1 MTEDEA
7 RDWLRAKFDVS
18 RETWARL
25 EGFVDVLRDEMQRQN
40 LISESTRDHVWARH
54 IVDSA
59 QLIALAP
66 PPPSD
71 GARAHWVDLGA
82 GAGLPGIIVAILS
95 DYQVTMIEMRKK
107 RIDFL
112 NDAIAHLGLDNARVI
127 GGKVERA
134 ELPAE
139 NEKARIAS
147 VISAR
152 AYAPMEKL
160 IPSALHL
167 ADFSTIWLL
176 PKGQNYKN
184 ELAIAQT
191 LWHSEVEV
199 ERSVTAPDSAILI
212 LRQVRG
218 RQAGNRVA
226 RYDPH
231 RNRQSKRRRG

>member
-25 EGFVDVLRDEMQRQN
+25 EDFVDLLREEMQRQN
-40 LISESTRDHVWARH
+40 LISESTREHIWARH

-59 QLIALAP
+59 QLITLAP
-66 PPPSD
+66 PPPA
-71 GARAHWVDLGA
+71 GAHAHWVDLGS

-95 DYQVTMIEMRKK
+95 DYQVTMIEMRTK
-107 RIDFL
+107 RIAFL
-112 NDAIAHLGLDNARVI
+112 NDAIDRLGLVNARVF

-134 ELPAE
+134 ALPTGDRAHV
-139 NEKARIAS
+139 AS

-184 ELAIAQT
+184 ELAIAET
-191 LWHSEVEV
+191 LWHSEVKV

-218 RQAGNRVA
+218 RQAGNRVS
-226 RYDPH
+226 RHDPH
-231 RNRQSKRRRG
+231 RNRQSKRGRG